1 MSIDYGDL
9 AVAFRGKA
17 EDLRALG
24 PAAEKW
30 LKKQDTADWD
40 QALVEEI
47 QSFAGMFA
55 LEGRDG
61 GEAVLVET
69 GAYFTHYVGY
79 NLWCVNAMSKA
90 CPAVEVAAV
99 TKVSNSVTDV
109 PQWLAYFSP
118 AGKKGIASGNSPDDM
133 IWKGKALMWPQ
144 GGDGK
149 QYPFQ
154 FCQVEDYEGAVHEL
168 DVSMVRGNY
177 NSGCT
182 ALVLRSPKHIW
193 KFANVRLYF
202 CDWYGDQP
210 YPPIQADEKRCRELE
225 ERFQGVYACADFF
238 GCAKEPGAGKWSW
251 EDSEPMKELPDGA
264 DEFIL
269 GIFKLLLPKADIT
282 IKKRDGRR
290 FYFDGKGNEYFF
302 LGSVDRS
309 TIQTAKG
316 YVWAFPPD
324 AVWAIKWAK
333 DFRF

>member
-40 QALVEEI
+40 QTLVEEI

-109 PQWLAYFSP
+109 PQW
-118 AGKKGIASGNSPDDM
+118 
-133 IWKGKALMWPQ
+133 
-144 GGDGK
+144 
-149 QYPFQ
+149 
-154 FCQVEDYEGAVHEL
+154 H
-168 DVSMVRGNY
+168 
-177 NSGCT
+177 
-182 ALVLRSPKHIW
+182 
-193 KFANVRLYF
+193 
-202 CDWYGDQP
+202 
-210 YPPIQADEKRCRELE
+210 
-225 ERFQGVYACADFF
+225 
-238 GCAKEPGAGKWSW
+238 
-251 EDSEPMKELPDGA
+251 
-264 DEFIL
+264 
-269 GIFKLLLPKADIT
+269 
-282 IKKRDGRR
+282 
-290 FYFDGKGNEYFF
+290 
-302 LGSVDRS
+302 
-309 TIQTAKG
+309 
-316 YVWAFPPD
+316 
-324 AVWAIKWAK
+324 
-333 DFRF
+333 

>member
-47 QSFAGMFA
+47 RRFAGMFA

-61 GEAVLVET
+61 GEAVQVET

-109 PQWLAYFSP
+109 PQWLSYFSP

-149 QYPFQ
+149 QYPFSI
-154 FCQVEDYEGAVHEL
+154 L
-168 DVSMVRGNY
+168 
-177 NSGCT
+177 
-182 ALVLRSPKHIW
+182 
-193 KFANVRLYF
+193 
-202 CDWYGDQP
+202 
-210 YPPIQADEKRCRELE
+210 
-225 ERFQGVYACADFF
+225 
-238 GCAKEPGAGKWSW
+238 PGGG
-251 EDSEPMKELPDGA
+251 L
-264 DEFIL
+264 
-269 GIFKLLLPKADIT
+269 
-282 IKKRDGRR
+282 
-290 FYFDGKGNEYFF
+290 
-302 LGSVDRS
+302 
-309 TIQTAKG
+309 
-316 YVWAFPPD
+316 
-324 AVWAIKWAK
+324 
-333 DFRF
+333 

>member
-47 QSFAGMFA
+47 RRFAGMFA

-61 GEAVLVET
+61 GEVVLVET
-69 GAYFTHYVGY
+69 GENFTDYVGY

-99 TKVSNSVTDV
+99 TKVSNSVTDE

-133 IWKGKALMWPQ
+133 IWKGKTLMWPQ

-168 DVSMVRGNY
+168 DVSGARGNH
-177 NSGCT
+177 NPGCT

-193 KFANVRLYF
+193 KFVNAHSYF
-202 CDWYGDQP
+202 STWHRDEP
-210 YPPIQADEKRCRELE
+210 YPPNPTDEKNCRELE

-238 GCAKEPGAGKWSW
+238 GCAKEPGAGKRSW

-290 FYFDGKGNEYFF
+290 FYFDEKGNEYFF

-309 TIQTAKG
+309 TIRTVKG

-324 AVWAIKWAK
+324 AAWAIKWAK